1 MMAIKYKI
9 DECGIF
15 RDEIKN
21 RFRSIVTINNQ
32 DVMCYIE
39 SSSRLDN
46 YINLKDKKIFLQKI
60 NNKSLKYKVFMLPY
74 RYDKILLCPMMANK
88 IVASE
93 FDRKIFS
100 SIGIRNKFQ
109 TEYLIEG
116 YKSDLYIPKTK
127 TIIEIK
133 AVLTNNKSALF
144 PSVFSERSLYQL
156 KEISILLDK
165 GYKAHYIF
173 VSLNPYT
180 DSIKIDTNTKFYN
193 ELYKCINKGLTLSAY
208 SITCKNNEICIKKR
222 INIKIF

>member
-93 FDRKIFS
+93 FAH
-100 SIGIRNKFQ
+100 FQ
-109 TEYLIEG
+109 
-116 YKSDLYIPKTK
+116 
-127 TIIEIK
+127 
-133 AVLTNNKSALF
+133 NNIHLEKL
-144 PSVFSERSLYQL
+144 LHHQNLL
-156 KEISILLDK
+156 KCYRHLM
-165 GYKAHYIF
+165 H
-173 VSLNPYT
+173 
-180 DSIKIDTNTKFYN
+180 
-193 ELYKCINKGLTLSAY
+193 
-208 SITCKNNEICIKKR
+208 
-222 INIKIF
+222 